1 MINDKDYI
9 ITDLSEDSL
18 NGIFNEKQLIM
29 QIENQKN
36 VNWNLFL
43 NRTYNITVFGLFSFV
58 VLTSTYLF
66 LQIINEL

>member
-9 ITDLSEDSL
+9 MTDLSEDSL
-18 NGIFNEKQLIM
+18 NGIFNEKQLKM

>member
-18 NGIFNEKQLIM
+18 NGIFNEKQLKM

>member
-1 MINDKDYI
+1 MINDKDFI
-9 ITDLSEDSL
+9 MTDLSEDSL
-18 NGIFNEKQLIM
+18 NGIFNEKQLKM

-36 VNWNLFL
+36 TNWNLFL

-58 VLTSTYLF
+58 ALTSTYLF